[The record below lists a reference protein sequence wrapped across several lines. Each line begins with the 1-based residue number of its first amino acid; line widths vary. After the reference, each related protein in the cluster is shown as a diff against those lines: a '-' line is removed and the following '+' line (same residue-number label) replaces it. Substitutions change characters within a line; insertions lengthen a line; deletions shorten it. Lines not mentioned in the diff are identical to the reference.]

1 MTGIVSTTLSRENF
15 SKESKDSICYTYEE
29 TRIIAQTFNQNNYL
43 KQRVDTLESLQ
54 KSYQSDIFLYKQQD
68 SLKNYKINLMD
79 GVVVTQSVAINKLS
93 NSYNTLLKDNKK
105 SKIYS
110 GVLIGGLTVS
120 LVTTLYLIFKP

>member
-43 KQRVDTLESLQ
+43 QQRVDTLESLQ
-54 KSYQSDIFLYKQQD
+54 KSYQSDISLYKEKD
-68 SLKNYKINLMD
+68 SLLNYKVNLMD
-79 GVVVTQSVAINKLS
+79 GVVLTQSTAINKLS
-93 NSYNTLLKDNKK
+93 NSYNQLLKDSNK
-105 SKIYS
+105 SKIFS

-120 LVTTLYLIFKP
+120 LATTIYLIFKP